1 MECAPKIGH
10 NRTII
15 LECHGRV
22 WLVTAEVEQAR
33 KQNRE
38 NSELMK
44 HEPVNTG
51 GARYFLI
58 HQNDPDP
65 REGA

>member
-1 MECAPKIGH
+1 MECAPTKIGH

-33 KQNRE
+33 KQNKE
-38 NSELMK
+38 NSELRNMSLWTLV
-44 HEPVNTG
+44 EPDT
-51 GARYFLI
+51 F
-58 HQNDPDP
+58 
-65 REGA
+65 